1 MSDLRLITQSRV
13 DVAVRV
19 KCMGAVRRLQQI
31 IDKPAP
37 TDEEALTLI
46 AQVVADLV
54 LVERYLTD
62 PRTRW
67 SRTP

>member
-1 MSDLRLITQSRV
+1 MTDLRLVTQSRV

-19 KCMGAVRRLQQI
+19 KCMAAARRLQQI

-37 TDEEALTLI
+37 TDEEALVLV

>member
-1 MSDLRLITQSRV
+1 MTALRLVTQSRV
-13 DVAVRV
+13 DVPVRV

-31 IDKPAP
+31 IANPSP
-37 TDEEALTLI
+37 TDEEALALV
-46 AQVVADLV
+46 AQVVAELV

>member
-37 TDEEALTLI
+37 TDEEALALV

-54 LVERYLTD
+54 LIERYLTD

>member
-13 DVAVRV
+13 DIAVRV
-19 KCMGAVRRLQQI
+19 KCMTAVRGLQQI

-37 TDEEALTLI
+37 SDEEAI
-46 AQVVADLV
+46 AIVAQVIADLV

-67 SRTP
+67 SRKP